1 MLWKT
6 LLLGIS
12 TAFLV
17 LLASCAPEPHSLIVD
32 HAEKSGSGKL
42 ATISTQAMQDWLA
55 KHKDV
60 ARELDNMCAPVRQ
73 SAAAD
78 WAQSTEGRL
87 CTAARSQAFF
97 TGGPVKGDGKA
108 YEPGTK

>member
-1 MLWKT
+1 MLWKN
-6 LLLGIS
+6 LLSFVGVALV
-12 TAFLV
+12 V
-17 LLASCAPEPHSLIVD
+17 LLTSCTPEPHSLIVD
-32 HAEKSGSGKL
+32 HAEKAGSGKL
-42 ATISTQAMQDWLA
+42 ASVSAQAMQDWLA

-60 ARELDNMCAPVRQ
+60 AKELDNMCAPVRQ

-87 CTAARSQAFF
+87 CTAARAQVFLNS
-97 TGGPVKGDGKA
+97 GPVKGDGKA